1 MKKKYDHVILISLL
15 ITSFNTGSAADYQ
28 VRIRVKADV
37 LPVESQIYIAGN
49 LSEFGEW
56 QAEGLKLNRRPDTTW
71 EAMLDL
77 PEGTTMQFKI
87 TRGSWETEMVDI
99 HGFELPNF
107 NLVVRQDTTIEIV
120 AHGWRDLSHVPTVI
134 SPERFRNKANQI
146 ELFENWKYHPGDIS
160 EWANPIYDD
169 SSWPEVPTLLPA
181 DLVAQKGWPG
191 VGWFRL
197 HLEVDSL
204 LLDIPLGMSLLQAG
218 ASEIYLNGKMLYRT
232 GTIQTDS
239 TTEQDSFSCE
249 PLFIVFS
256 DHKPNIL
263 AVRYS
268 NVNGMQLFGPEKWTG
283 FRIVLFAS
291 LADFI
296 RGRLFDVR
304 NLSLYQLI
312 FTIIPMTLAFLHLMI
327 FIFSRKKIANFYYA
341 VSMTGFAVIAYTDF
355 GFGFTAS
362 MAEALWLSRI
372 NFIAVNAA
380 VIFGLLT
387 IYRSSERNPPR
398 IFYIILLFSAVLII
412 WFLIHTSP
420 FLQTAFYVLLG
431 LIAIELFRQS
441 FRPIYEHNYI
451 IGTGV
456 LVLSITVIL
465 QIFIN
470 MDLIDSIAGSR
481 TIYMYGV
488 LALGV
493 TMSINLAKNF
503 AEINQKIIR
512 QAREKREAE
521 IQQRLLEADNQRKTV
536 ELEEA
541 RKLQLS
547 MLPSGIPLHPEY
559 DVAMVMRTASEVGG
573 DYYDYQIDTD
583 KTMTIALGDAT
594 GHGIKAGIMVT
605 LVKSLFNTSANT
617 FYLPDFFK
625 RCTGMIRQMNFGN
638 LFMALM
644 LVRLRQ
650 NKMMLSIA
658 GMPPVYIH
666 RAAQN
671 SIEEFVQKALPLGG
685 PEGSAYTQQSIIL
698 NSGDTILMMTDGF
711 YELFNPEGQM
721 LDLERVKSF
730 FQAFATKSPAEIITN
745 LMTQADNWRQDA
757 PQGDDITFIVIRK
770 K

>member
-1 MKKKYDHVILISLL
+1 MKIKYDHVILILLL
-15 ITSFNTGSAADYQ
+15 ITSFSTGSTADYR
-28 VRIRVKADV
+28 VRIKVIAEI
-37 LPVESQIYIAGN
+37 LPAESQIYITGN
-49 LSEFGEW
+49 LSELGEW
-56 QAEGLKLNRRPDTTW
+56 QAKGLELYRRPDKTW
-71 EAMLDL
+71 EATLDL
-77 PEGTTMQFKI
+77 PEGTNIQFKL
-87 TRGSWETEMVDI
+87 TRGSWETEMVDV

-107 NLVVRQDTTIEIV
+107 NLIVRQDTTIEIV
-120 AHGWRDLSHVPTVI
+120 AHGWRDLSDVPTVI
-134 SPERFRNKANQI
+134 SPERFRNKADQI
-146 ELFENWKYHPGDIS
+146 ELFENWKYHPGDNFG
-160 EWANPIYDD
+160 WADTEYDD
-169 SSWPEVPTLLPA
+169 SSWPEVPSLLPS
-181 DLVAQKGWPG
+181 DLVARKGWSG
-191 VGWFRL
+191 LGWFRL
-197 HLEVDSL
+197 HLEVDSSL
-204 LLDIPLGMSLLQAG
+204 LNIPLGMSLLQAG
-218 ASEIYLNGKMLYRT
+218 ASEIYLNGKMLYQS
-232 GTIQTDS
+232 GIIQTDS
-239 TTEQDSFSCE
+239 TAEEDSFSRE
-249 PLFIVFS
+249 PLIIVFS
-256 DHKPNIL
+256 DHKPNVL

-268 NVNGMQLFGPEKWTG
+268 NVQGMQLFGPEKWTG

-291 LADFI
+291 PADFI

-327 FIFSRKKIANFYYA
+327 FIFNRKEVANFYYA
-341 VSMTGFAVIAYTDF
+341 VSMTGFAVVAYTDF
-355 GFGFTAS
+355 GFGFTTS

-380 VIFGLLT
+380 VIFGFLT
-387 IYRSSERNPPR
+387 IYRSSKKNLPG
-398 IFYIILLFSAVLII
+398 IFYIILLFSAALVI
-412 WFLIHTSP
+412 WFLILPSS

-441 FRPIYEHNYI
+441 FRPVYEQNYI

-456 LVLSITVIL
+456 LLLSLAVIL
-465 QIFIN
+465 QVLIN

-493 TMSINLAKNF
+493 TVSINLAKNF
-503 AEINQKIIR
+503 AEINQKIIW

-547 MLPSGIPLHPEY
+547 MLPSGIPEHPEY
-559 DVAMVMRTASEVGG
+559 EVAMFMRTASEVGG
-573 DYYDYQIDTD
+573 DYYDYQIDSD
-583 KTMTIALGDAT
+583 KTLTIALGDAT

-605 LVKSLFNTSANT
+605 LVKSLFNISANT

-625 RCTGMIRQMNFGN
+625 HCTGMIRQMNFGN

-644 LVRLRQ
+644 LLRLRQ

-658 GMPPVYIH
+658 GMPPVYIY

-671 SIEEFVQKALPLGG
+671 SIEEVVQKALPLGG
-685 PEGSAYTQQSIIL
+685 PEGSAYTQQSIVL

-721 LDLERVKSF
+721 LDLERVKSYF
-730 FQAFATKSPAEIITN
+730 RAFVTKPPAEIISN

-757 PQGDDITFIVIRK
+757 PQGDDITFVVIRK